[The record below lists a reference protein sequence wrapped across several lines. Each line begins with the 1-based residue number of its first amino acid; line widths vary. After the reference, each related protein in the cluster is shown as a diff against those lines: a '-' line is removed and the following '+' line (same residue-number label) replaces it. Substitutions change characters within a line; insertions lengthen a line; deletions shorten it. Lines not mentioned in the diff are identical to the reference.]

1 MLARASHRGAGSRY
15 LRPMA
20 EPEVQSLVE
29 RIPPG
34 GLHDPDEILDVFL
47 GWVADAGLSPYAH
60 QEQAL
65 LELMVGRHVVLSTPT
80 GSGKSLV
87 AMALHFKGLCEGRRS
102 FYTSP
107 TKALASEKFFD
118 WCDAFGAKNV
128 GMLTGDASVNPEA
141 PILCCT
147 AEVLSNMAL
156 RRGVELDAPY
166 VVMDEFH
173 YYDDRERGQAWQIPL
188 IVLRDTRFL
197 LMSATL
203 GNTAV
208 IEAHVEE
215 STGVA
220 VAHVHSDERPV
231 PLEFAYQEVP
241 LHETIERLVAGGR
254 APVYVVSFTQREC
267 GERAQAL
274 TSANPASREERRRI
288 AEAVGDFRFD
298 TPYGK
303 DLQRFLRFGVAVH
316 HAGLLPRYRLL
327 VEKLAQRG
335 LLKVICGTDTLGVG
349 VNVPI
354 RTVVFTAL
362 SKFDG
367 EKVSLLRVREFRQI
381 AGRAGRK
388 GFDDVGYVVC
398 QAPEHVIENKRL
410 ARKQGG
416 GRKPPKRR
424 PAPQGFV
431 GWSRETFEKLAT
443 RPPEVLRSRFAVT
456 HGMVVAVLQREEEAG
471 HRGNGYRAL
480 VDILSRSHET
490 ERSKRR
496 LRRHAALLF
505 RGLRRAGVVQTVFDT
520 ETGRRRARVKSD
532 LQLDFSLHRNLS
544 LYLVEA
550 LRGLD
555 PASPNHPLEVLS
567 LAEAIQENPMAIL
580 IAQEQKRK
588 RDLMAQLKA
597 DRVPYEERI
606 ARLDEVTWPR
616 PEADYIHESFR
627 LFAEAHPWVGEQNV
641 RPKSVARE
649 MVEGYRDFVDYVREY
664 NVARSEGLLLRYL
677 SQVHHT
683 LVQTVPVEEKTEELL
698 DLIAFLRTTVQGVDS
713 SLVEAWEGL
722 LSPGADAA
730 RGDVAARP
738 PFDLAAQPRA
748 LAARVRAEVHAL
760 VRDLAL
766 GHYEAATLR
775 LREDPE
781 QPWSAEDLAAA
792 LAPFLEEYGEL
803 DFTPRARQARL
814 THLEELGPRRWR
826 VQQVLCDPAGDDLWA
841 LHGEVDLGGQRDP
854 EGPLLILRRIGP

>member
-1 MLARASHRGAGSRY
+1 MPDS
-15 LRPMA
+15 
-20 EPEVQSLVE
+20 EVQSLVE

-34 GLHDPDEILDVFL
+34 GLHDPDAILDVFL

-87 AMALHFKGLCEGRRS
+87 AMALHFKGLCEGKRS

-128 GMLTGDASVNPEA
+128 GMLTGDASVNPDA
-141 PILCCT
+141 PIICCT
-147 AEVLSNMAL
+147 AEVLSNMSL

-173 YYDDRERGQAWQIPL
+173 YYDDRDRGPAWQIPL
-188 IVLRDTRFL
+188 LVLRDTRFL
-197 LMSATL
+197 LMSATI

-208 IEAHVEE
+208 IEAHIE
-215 STGVA
+215 SVTGTS

-231 PLEFAYQEVP
+231 PLEFEYQEVP

-327 VEKLAQRG
+327 VEKLAQQG

-410 ARKQGG
+410 ARRQGG
-416 GRKPPKRR
+416 SRKPPKRR
-424 PAPQGFV
+424 PAPRGFV
-431 GWSRETFEKLAT
+431 GWSRDTFEMLAT
-443 RPPEVLRSRFAVT
+443 KPPEVLRSRFAVN
-456 HGMVVAVLQREEEAG
+456 HGMLVAVLQREEEAG
-471 HRGNGYRAL
+471 HRESGYRTL
-480 VDILSRSHET
+480 VDIVNRSHESD
-490 ERSKRR
+490 RSQRR

-505 RGLRRAGVVQTVFDT
+505 RGLRRAGIVQTVFDT

-532 LQLDFSLHRNLS
+532 LQFDFSLHRNLS

-555 PASPNHPLEVLS
+555 PDSPTHCLEVLS

-580 IAQEQKRK
+580 IAQEQVRK
-588 RDLMAQLKA
+588 RELMAQLKA

-606 ARLDEVTWPR
+606 ARLDAVTWPR
-616 PEADYIHESFR
+616 PEADYSHESFR
-627 LFAEAHPWVGEQNV
+627 LFAEVHPWVGEQSV

-664 NVARSEGLLLRYL
+664 GVARSEGLLLRYL
-677 SQVHHT
+677 GQVHHT
-683 LVQTVPVEEKTEELL
+683 LVQTVPEEEKTEELF
-698 DLIAFLRTTVQGVDS
+698 DVIAFLRTTVQGVDS

-722 LSPGADAA
+722 LAPSSDPARPGAAPP
-730 RGDVAARP
+730 R
-738 PFDLAAQPRA
+738 PFDLAAEPRA
-748 LAARVRAEVHAL
+748 LAARVRAELHAI
-760 VRDLAL
+760 VRDLA
-766 GHYEAATLR
+766 HESYDAAARR

-781 QPWSAEDLAAA
+781 QPWSAEALEQE
-792 LAPFLEEYGEL
+792 LAPFLAEFGGV

-814 THLEELGPRRWR
+814 THLEPIGPRRWR
-826 VQQVLCDPAGDDLWA
+826 VQQVLCDPEGSDLWA
-841 LHGEVDLGGQRDP
+841 LHGEVDLEGQRDP
-854 EGPLLILRRIGP
+854 EGPLVTLRRIGP